1 MKKLGVV
8 TVTMML
14 AIALLA
20 GCSSEPSKPAEKPL
34 PKPPDFITGRSAFQ
48 KLYGAAHGWAP
59 DAQPFRIESHLTA
72 DSKGQGGKSAVW
84 RASFASPTQQ
94 HAKPYEWSGEDAHD
108 APARGV
114 SPGVE
119 DSYTPS
125 NSSTQVFDVGFIK
138 VDSDQAFEMAQKHG
152 GDKLLEKNPDTPVLY
167 LLDWSRPT
175 SQLIW
180 HVFYGPSRDDAK
192 LKVDVNGTTGEFIG
206 VEK

>member
-8 TVTMML
+8 TTML

-20 GCSSEPSKPAEKPL
+20 GCSSEPSKPAEKPQ
-34 PKPPDFITGRSAFQ
+34 PKPPEFITGRSAFQ

-59 DAQPFRIESHLTA
+59 DAKPFRIESRLTA
-72 DSKGQGGKSAVW
+72 DDKGQGGKSAVW
-84 RASFASPTQQ
+84 RASFASALQ
-94 HAKPYEWSGEDAHD
+94 HSAKPYEWSGTNAAD

-125 NSSTQVFDVGFIK
+125 NSSTQTFEVAFIK
-138 VDSDQAFEMAQKHG
+138 VDSDQAFEVAQKHG

-175 SQLIW
+175 SELIW
-180 HVFYGPSRDDAK
+180 HVFYGSSGDDAK
-192 LKVDVNGTTGEFIG
+192 LKVDVNGTSGEFIR